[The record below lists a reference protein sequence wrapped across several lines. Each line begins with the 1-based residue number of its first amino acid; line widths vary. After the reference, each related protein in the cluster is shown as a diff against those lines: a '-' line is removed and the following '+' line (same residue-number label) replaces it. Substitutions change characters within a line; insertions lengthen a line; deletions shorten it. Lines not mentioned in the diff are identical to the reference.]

1 MTWGRA
7 AARLAGLALALGCW
21 EFAARRSSGLA
32 VAPPLET
39 LEALVR
45 LLERPDFLAVHLAA
59 SLRRTL
65 CGLFLGLAAGLV
77 CGGLAGAWPV
87 FRDVFAPFRWALM
100 SVPGVVVVM
109 LAMLWLG
116 MGSLMVTAIVALMA
130 APILYVSV
138 LEGLSAVDSH
148 LLEMVRVYRFPLSM
162 RVAAVYGRA
171 LAPAVLSGCTVAVGG
186 AMRVVILAEALGANE
201 GLGHILAVAR
211 TNLDTAGIY
220 ALALLSMCVVG
231 LVEGLMLGPV
241 RRRLWRWRE

>member
-1 MTWGRA
+1 MTWGTA
-7 AARLAGLALALGCW
+7 AARLGGVALALGCW
-21 EFAARRSSGLA
+21 ELAARHSSGLA

-39 LEALVR
+39 LVALIR
-45 LLERPDFLAVHLAA
+45 LLGRPDFLAVHLAV
-59 SLRRTL
+59 SLQRTL
-65 CGLFLGLAAGLV
+65 CGLGLGLAVGLA
-77 CGGLAGAWPV
+77 CGGLAGACPAL
-87 FRDVFAPFRWALM
+87 RELFAPFRWALM

-116 MGSLMVTAIVALMA
+116 MGTLMVTVIVALMA

-138 LEGLSAVDSH
+138 LEGLAAVDAQ
-148 LLEMVRVYRFPLSM
+148 LLEMVRAYRFPLFM
-162 RVAAVYGRA
+162 RLAAVYGRA
-171 LAPAVLSGCTVAVGG
+171 LAPSVLSGCTVAVGG

-201 GLGHILAVAR
+201 GLGHVLAMAR

-241 RRRLWRWRE
+241 RRRLWLWRT